1 MVAGRALNQ
10 LAKIPFEFNITVKGP
25 FRALIGTMR
34 SLQDPTLLIQSTLP
48 DLIRDQ
54 PTATPPF
61 SPRKARLCD
70 EAVDVDVDALRCD
83 AGRDET
89 DEDPPRR
96 AGCSRSAGCVQV
108 SAPEKPIEINLNI
121 NIRQEVV
128 VRLQQDV
135 RDLIKEN
142 PGVF

>member
-1 MVAGRALNQ
+1 MKASILTRLRPSATQGAMRWVRPFL
-10 LAKIPFEFNITVKGP
+10 LAPVLVLT
-25 FRALIGTMR
+25 
-34 SLQDPTLLIQSTLP
+34 
-48 DLIRDQ
+48 
-54 PTATPPF
+54 
-61 SPRKARLCD
+61 
-70 EAVDVDVDALRCD
+70 
-83 AGRDET
+83 
-89 DEDPPRR
+89 
-96 AGCSRSAGCVQV
+96 AGCVQV